1 MIGCWDMADS
11 KSISP
16 ADITYR
22 FFHNL
27 RAQVRPGDR
36 LTVALSGGVDS
47 VVLLH
52 LLTTFSKSMQLD
64 VSAVHVE
71 HGISA
76 YSGEWSTF
84 CQSLCNSLTIPLS
97 IHRLKIRKQ
106 SQESLEAIAREA
118 RYQIFKHIQADYIV
132 LAQHQDDQVETLIL
146 QLLRGAGVKG
156 LSAMPTVR
164 LLEPDKTIR
173 LFRPLLNIP
182 RSEILNYAKLHGL
195 SWVTDES
202 NLDTSYDRNFLRHQ
216 ILPLLEQRSPTYRK
230 TLFRSTQHLGEA
242 AHLLDE
248 LAEIDAKNIMIADKL
263 SLQGLRK
270 LGPARAKNLL
280 RYLLVQRLIRLPN
293 STKLEEILRQLNV
306 IQSDNRFRFVVDT
319 LEIHCHRGLI
329 EFLPADSSL
338 EPIAP
343 VVWQGEQHLVI
354 ESLQGV
360 LEFTRQNNMGIDP
373 AKLSGQ
379 IVTIRSRSG
388 GERFQ
393 PNCKR
398 PRRSLKKILQ
408 ETALAPWVRNTLP
421 LLFCEDQLV
430 WVAGIGID
438 CNFQVSEGGIG
449 LVVTWHPSQIN
460 QISIH

>member
-1 MIGCWDMADS
+1 MADS

-16 ADITYR
+16 TDITDC

-27 RAQVRPGDR
+27 RVQVRAGDQ

-52 LLTTFSKSMQLD
+52 LLTRFSKSMQLE

-76 YSGEWSTF
+76 YSGEWSAF
-84 CQSLCNSLTIPLS
+84 CQSLCDSLALPLS
-97 IHRLKIRKQ
+97 LHRLKIYRRP
-106 SQESLEAIAREA
+106 QESLEAIAREA
-118 RYQIFKHIQADYIV
+118 RYQIFKRIQADYIV

-202 NLDTSYDRNFLRHQ
+202 NRDISYARNFLRHR
-216 ILPLLEQRSPTYRK
+216 ILPLLEQRFPAYRK

-248 LAEIDAKNIMIADKL
+248 LAEIDAENTMIADKL

-270 LGPARAKNLL
+270 LAPARARNLL
-280 RYLLVQRLIRLPN
+280 RYLLAQRLVRLPN
-293 STKLEEILRQLNV
+293 STRLEEILRQLNS
-306 IQSDNRFRFVVDT
+306 IQSDHRSRFRVDT
-319 LEIHCHRGLI
+319 LEIRCHCGLI
-329 EFLPADSSL
+329 EFLPTDPSP
-338 EPIAP
+338 EPITP
-343 VVWQGEQHLVI
+343 VVWQGEQRMVI
-354 ESLQGV
+354 ESLKGV
-360 LEFTRQNNMGIDP
+360 LEFTWRNNMGIDP

-393 PNCKR
+393 PDCKR

-408 ETALAPWVRNTLP
+408 EAALAPWVRNTLP
-421 LLFCEDQLV
+421 LLFCGDQLV
-430 WVAGIGID
+430 WVAGVGID
-438 CNFQVSEGGIG
+438 CNFQVPEGSMG
-449 LVVTWHPSQIN
+449 LVVTWHPNPLKQGST
-460 QISIH
+460 H

>member
-1 MIGCWDMADS
+1 MADL
-11 KSISP
+11 KSLSQ

-27 RAQVRPGDR
+27 RTQVRSGDR
-36 LTVALSGGVDS
+36 LAVALSGGVDS

-76 YSGEWSTF
+76 HSGEWSTF
-84 CQSLCNSLTIPLS
+84 CQLLCNSLNIPLS
-97 IHRLKIRKQ
+97 IHRLKIRRQ
-106 SQESLEAIAREA
+106 PQESLEAIAREA
-118 RYQIFKHIQADYIV
+118 RYKIFKHLQADYIF

-202 NLDTSYDRNFLRHQ
+202 NLDMSYDRNFLRHQ
-216 ILPLLEQRSPTYRK
+216 ILPLLEQRCSTYRE

-242 AHLLDE
+242 AHLLEE

-293 STKLEEILRQLNV
+293 SIKLEEILRQLNV

-319 LEIHCHRGLI
+319 LEIRCHRGLI
-329 EFLPADSSL
+329 EFLPADLSL
-338 EPIAP
+338 EPISP

-360 LEFTRQNNMGIDP
+360 LKFTQQNNMGIDP
-373 AKLSGQ
+373 SKLSGQ

-438 CNFQVSEGGIG
+438 CNFQVSEGNIG
-449 LVVTWHPSQIN
+449 LDVTWHPN
-460 QISIH
+460 QVNQV